1 MDEFLRK
8 LKLHNMKK
16 ILLTGIVMVAAFFQQ
31 GMAQDRTVSTQL
43 SPLLSLY
50 YNIKDALISGNPAT
64 VAAKANEFVKAAG
77 SVDMTSMPA
86 ATHTTYMPLSEKL
99 LADAKAMSD
108 AKDIGKQREYFK
120 TFSDNFYLLA
130 KAVPLSG
137 QPVYQEYCPMKKAYW
152 LSNSNNIKN
161 PYYGNQMLTCGK
173 VSDTIK

>member
-1 MDEFLRK
+1 
-8 LKLHNMKK
+8 MKK
-16 ILLTGIVMVAAFFQQ
+16 ILLTGIVVVAAFFQQ

-50 YNIKDALISGNPAT
+50 YNIKDALVSSNAAT
-64 VAAKANEFVKAAG
+64 VATQAAEFAKVAA

-86 ATHTTYMPLSEKL
+86 ATHSAYMPLAEKL
-99 LADAKAMSD
+99 LADAKAMS
-108 AKDIGKQREYFK
+108 ATKDISKQRESFK

-130 KAVPLSG
+130 KAVPLSA

-152 LSNSNNIKN
+152 LSSSNAIKN